1 LGWQGS
7 NKTSFRGKLWM
18 KNGISSRLDRCLAGS
33 DQTAEDPFNDD
44 SENLYGR
51 IRCMVEQDFCFRGK
65 VGDSILESRPD
76 NFLSEYIIYVYFN
89 LV

>member
-7 NKTSFRGKLWM
+7 NKTSFRGELWM

-33 DQTAEDPFNDD
+33 DQTAEDSFNDD

-51 IRCMVEQDFCFRGK
+51 IRCMVEQDFCFSGK
-65 VGDSILESRPD
+65 FGNLILVRRPEIV
-76 NFLSEYIIYVYFN
+76 LSEYIIYVY
-89 LV
+89 L